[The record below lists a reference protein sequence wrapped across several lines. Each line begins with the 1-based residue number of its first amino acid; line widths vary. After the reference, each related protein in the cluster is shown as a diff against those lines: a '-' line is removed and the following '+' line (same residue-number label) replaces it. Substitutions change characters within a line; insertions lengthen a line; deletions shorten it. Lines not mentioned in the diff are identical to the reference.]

1 MKVKN
6 SSKLH
11 RYDTKGKIHI
21 RVINLLFEVFA
32 KPIRQFVAAYLTS
45 KYLTW
50 HNNLLRIVGN

>member
-11 RYDTKGKIHI
+11 RYDTKGKINI

-32 KPIRQFVAAYLTS
+32 KPIRQFMAAYLS
-45 KYLTW
+45 SNYLTR
-50 HNNLLRIVGN
+50 HKIYLEL